1 MEQKMNSRTIIKAG
15 IALAAAAMT
24 PSAVFLTLSRPEK
37 EKKKKPGTGTIICIG
52 DSITFGAG
60 VLTSRK
66 KNAWPYILDGL
77 MGQKAEMLNYG
88 ISGATMSTGGDTP
101 YKEDFYQAAEKMDP
115 QTILLMLGTNDS
127 KRQNWN
133 TELFAEDYE
142 NFLKRFM
149 KEGRQIILM
158 CPPKAF
164 PKKGKE
170 VSVYGIRDHE
180 IREGVIP
187 VIKRLADQYSLRV
200 IDLYGLSENHPEY
213 FGDGV
218 HPNKR
223 GNRIIA
229 DHIFRFLGGNA
240 V

>member
-1 MEQKMNSRTIIKAG
+1 MNSKTFIKTG
-15 IALAAAAMT
+15 IALAAAAMM

-66 KNAWPYILDGL
+66 KDAWPYLLDSL
-77 MGQKAEMLNYG
+77 MGQEAEVLNYG
-88 ISGATMSTGGDTP
+88 ISGATMIRKADTP
-101 YKEDFYQAAEKMDP
+101 YKEDFYRAVEIMDP

-127 KRQNWN
+127 KRQNWDAGS
-133 TELFAEDYE
+133 FAEDYE
-142 NFLKRFM
+142 DFLKRFM
-149 KEGRQIILM
+149 KEGREIILM
-158 CPPKAF
+158 YPPKAF

-180 IREGVIP
+180 IREGSIP
-187 VIKRLADQYSLRV
+187 VIQKLADQYSLRV
-200 IDLYGLSENHPEY
+200 IDLYALTENHPEY
-213 FGDGV
+213 LGDGV
-218 HPNKR
+218 HPNKQ

-229 DHIFRFLGGNA
+229 AHIHRFLNENA
-240 V
+240 A